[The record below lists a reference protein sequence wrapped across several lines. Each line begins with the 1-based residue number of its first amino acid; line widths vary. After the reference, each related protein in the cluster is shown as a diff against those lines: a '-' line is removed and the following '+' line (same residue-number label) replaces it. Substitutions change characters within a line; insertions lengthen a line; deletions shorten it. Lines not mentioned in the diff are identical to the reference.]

1 MARWAGLAARQARK
15 VIGEIYE
22 IATREPLPSDTG
34 ADYHPLG
41 PNAQNHAR
49 TQDRHTVFGHR

>member
-22 IATREPLPSDTG
+22 IATREPLPSYAL
-34 ADYHPLG
+34 ADYRSLG
-41 PNAQNHAR
+41 PKGSKSHGPKTATR
-49 TQDRHTVFGHR
+49 YFGHR